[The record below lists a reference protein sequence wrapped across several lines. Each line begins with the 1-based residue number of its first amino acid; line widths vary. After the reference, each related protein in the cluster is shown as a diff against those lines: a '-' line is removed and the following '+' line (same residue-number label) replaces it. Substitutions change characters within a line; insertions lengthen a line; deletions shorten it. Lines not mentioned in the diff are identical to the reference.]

1 MTDENNTSYSPMST
15 SHTAFYHPRHNNTAC
30 LVLLPVRSILWP
42 SSHSHQNST
51 NNHLFSSH
59 QPHRHCQYNIVC
71 HFRLSPNPGE
81 FLPEAALVA
90 AALVAAALVAAALV
104 AAALVVTAHP
114 SQILYLFQ
122 VYQLY
127 SRHSEH
133 QTPEPLILLNSWVRF
148 LLHMIRRVLM
158 PASY

>member
-1 MTDENNTSYSPMST
+1 MST

-42 SSHSHQNST
+42 SSRSHQNST